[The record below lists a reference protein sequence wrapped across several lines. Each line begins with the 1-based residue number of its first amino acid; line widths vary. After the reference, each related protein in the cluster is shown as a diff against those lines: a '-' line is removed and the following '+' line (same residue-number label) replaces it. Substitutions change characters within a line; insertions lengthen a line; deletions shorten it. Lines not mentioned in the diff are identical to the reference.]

1 LHEGA
6 NLVSFYGLPDST
18 SITNVMSS
26 IEGIATG
33 VIGEGVAASYSETAG
48 WGGSLTNMSPL
59 SGYWVKVDNACSLC
73 ISGATP
79 TDPSILFELH
89 TGPNLVSFPI
99 DGSVDVS
106 SGLPDDIEGFISGII
121 GEGVAANNM
130 GSVDDCPDIGYAENC
145 WQGSLTAFNGG
156 KGYWMKSTS
165 SISFAYDV
173 RTMSRI
179 KFDDEVGLTAP
190 DNREVHQSTQQAFY
204 FIEDVYLDGIPISN
218 GDWILSYN
226 GKNLVGARQWNG
238 EFTDVPAMG
247 FDGAFET
254 EGYSKNGGVLTFKVQ
269 QNATGKIYQVMDA
282 IPAWK
287 NNEIFNL
294 GQLSAREMPDEL
306 LLVSAYPN
314 PFNPVTNITFG
325 IENDGLVMVKVF
337 DVAGREVAELANG
350 NYSSGYHV
358 VNWNADSHSSG
369 LYFLTIT
376 VDGFTSGNGQHTVQT
391 QKLMLLK

>member
-1 LHEGA
+1 
-6 NLVSFYGLPDST
+6 
-18 SITNVMSS
+18 MSS
-26 IEGIATG
+26 IDGIATG
-33 VIGEGVAASYSETAG
+33 VIGEGVAANYSEADG
-48 WGGSLTNMSPL
+48 WQGSLTNMSPL
-59 SGYWVKVDNACSLC
+59 SGYWVKVNNACSLC
-73 ISGATP
+73 ISDATP

-89 TGPNLVSFPI
+89 SGANLVSFPV

-121 GEGVAANNM
+121 GEGVATNNV
-130 GSVDDCPDIGYAENC
+130 GSMDDCSGTGYADNC

-156 KGYWMKSTS
+156 KGYWMKTTA

-173 RTMSRI
+173 SSMGRI
-179 KFDDEVGLTAP
+179 KFEDEVGLTAP
-190 DNREVHQSTQQAFY
+190 DDKEIYQSTQQAFY
-204 FIEDVYLDGIPISN
+204 FIEDVSLDGIPISN

-269 QNATGKIYQVMDA
+269 QNATGKNYQIMDA
-282 IPAWK
+282 IPAWES
-287 NNEIFNL
+287 NGIFNL
-294 GQLSAREMPDEL
+294 TQLTAREIPDEL

-314 PFNPVTNITFG
+314 PFNPVTNINFG

-337 DVAGREVAELANG
+337 DVNGREIAE
-350 NYSSGYHV
+350 V
-358 VNWNADSHSSG
+358 TTW
-369 LYFLTIT
+369 
-376 VDGFTSGNGQHTVQT
+376 
-391 QKLMLLK
+391 